1 MIIALK
7 IVLLLVVVIS
17 LMGVIGEEKDLQLRS
32 HLTAICIAAIIGTI
46 TTYVLL

>member
-1 MIIALK
+1 MIVALK

-32 HLTAICIAAIIGTI
+32 HLTAICIAAIIGNI
-46 TTYVLL
+46 VTYVLL

>member
-32 HLTAICIAAIIGTI
+32 HLTAICIAAIIGNI
-46 TTYVLL
+46 VTYVLL

>member
-17 LMGVIGEEKDLQLRS
+17 LMGVIGEDKDSQLRN
-32 HLTAICIAAIIGTI
+32 HLTAICITSIIGTI
-46 TTYVLL
+46 VTYVLL